1 MTISATTSMTTVVS
15 MRRCGGGGSG
25 GSVRRR
31 FVVSAGTTNRN
42 HHHEKLLLSRRTA
55 FVLMTTTTT
64 FGAVPAPVNASTV
77 TSSLGVSELTRR
89 GMSKFSGGEVEA
101 SVEDFDAVV
110 ALDARYAN
118 LMWQRGLSLYYT
130 GEYEEAAKQ
139 FRKDVDVNPND
150 TEESV
155 WCFASEAMDPNK
167 GLEYARKNQLVTG
180 RDSRRVMAS
189 VYALGVGFCRMY
201 SWGGS
206 TSSAAAASKTIW
218 CTCGS
223 CSGPTSTDVEICSS
237 TSMRWSGGSWAACAR
252 ALGRE
257 SDGVTRMAYDGGA
270 DQPSPE
276 ATSGGGGG
284 MPHCVPS
291 CSASNTGRTSRFGC
305 NVCAAVSASF
315 LKAQSVAIVR
325 GSSLQ

>member
-1 MTISATTSMTTVVS
+1 MTISATTSMMTVVS

-55 FVLMTTTTT
+55 FVLMTTTTTT

-130 GEYEEAAKQ
+130 GEYDEAAKQ

-189 VYALGVGFCRMY
+189 VYALFSGAEDGEEALRRAGKRNSSDEFY
-201 SWGGS
+201 SALYLGLWYEINGRAEDAKREIKRANDTLYS
-206 TSSAAAASKTIW
+206 RL
-218 CTCGS
+218 
-223 CSGPTSTDVEICSS
+223 SGDYMTDV
-237 TSMRWSGGSWAACAR
+237 AR
-252 ALGRE
+252 
-257 SDGVTRMAYDGGA
+257 V
-270 DQPSPE
+270 
-276 ATSGGGGG
+276 
-284 MPHCVPS
+284 H
-291 CSASNTGRTSRFGC
+291 
-305 NVCAAVSASF
+305 
-315 LKAQSVAIVR
+315 AQRR
-325 GSSLQ
+325 GW